1 MNSRAMLFLLVIAVG
16 VIMSCLQAAA
26 ETPCDNVNGKLQTRY
41 ADCILAW
48 SSEYN
53 ESLNIQATCDDTS
66 AMISWASHD
75 SIYEVVVYYNCSKS
89 EVNIIV
95 MQNSVH

>member
-1 MNSRAMLFLLVIAVG
+1 MTIRTVSCKQDMRAF
-16 VIMSCLQAAA
+16 
-26 ETPCDNVNGKLQTRY
+26 
-41 ADCILAW
+41 DCTW

-53 ESLNIQATCDDTS
+53 ESLNMQATCDDTS
-66 AMISWASHD
+66 AMISWQSSD

-89 EVNIIV
+89 KVNIIV